1 MNFKYSLIVVVLIA
15 VLGVFVF
22 AQTPISNPPP
32 IIVNAITCSETDSG
46 LNYFSKGNITGSFW
60 WPGANGTN
68 LTYVGSLA
76 DSCTSNTVLLEGV
89 CGSSIN
95 ANLSNLAG
103 ALYVDCAAPNSAF
116 GCVNGACVLLNTTGN
131 STWNNS
137 TNLSLPDLRI
147 SSLTYSFAVI
157 NTTNSNNNTTNS
169 NYTVFVNA
177 TVINS
182 GNAIAGASTTRIGF
196 RMLTG
201 PFASAYTY
209 QSVATIALNPGQST
223 VVSSVF
229 NGYSGQFELNATVD
243 SLSVVNE
250 SNEFNNAGIIAN
262 YLP

>member
-22 AQTPISNPPP
+22 AQTPLNNPPP

-95 ANLSNLAG
+95 TSLSNLAG
-103 ALYVDCAAPNSAF
+103 ALYVDCAAPNSNF
-116 GCVNGACVLLNTTGN
+116 GCVNGACVFVGTNGTN
-131 STWNNS
+131 STGNNS

-157 NTTNSNNNTTNS
+157 NITNSSNV

-209 QSVATIALNPGQST
+209 QSVATIALNPGQSK

>member
-22 AQTPISNPPP
+22 AQTPLNNPSP
-32 IIVNAITCSETDSG
+32 IIVNAYSCSETDSG
-46 LNYFSKGNITGSFW
+46 LNYFAQGTITGSFW
-60 WPGANGTN
+60 WAGANGTN
-68 LTYVGSLA
+68 ATYFGNLI
-76 DSCTSNTVLLEGV
+76 DTCTSSTVLLEGV

-95 ANLSNLAG
+95 SSLSNLAG
-103 ALYVDCAAPNSAF
+103 ALYVDCAAPNSNF
-116 GCVNGACVLLNTTGN
+116 RCLNGACVLV
-131 STWNNS
+131 NS

-147 SSLTYSFAVI
+147 SSWTYSFAAI
-157 NTTNSNNNTTNS
+157 NTTNINNVT

-209 QSVATIALNPGQST
+209 QSVATIALNPGQSK

-243 SLSVVNE
+243 SLSVINE